1 MSRVLNE
8 CFTSIFTQENEDD
21 GVEFSERDC
30 EVLEQIDIG
39 KDKVLE
45 VFAALKVDKSPQSG

>member
-1 MSRVLNE
+1 MN
-8 CFTSIFTQENEDD
+8 
-21 GVEFSERDC
+21 GMEFRQRDC

-45 VFAALKVDKSPQSG
+45 VLAALKVDKSPGPG